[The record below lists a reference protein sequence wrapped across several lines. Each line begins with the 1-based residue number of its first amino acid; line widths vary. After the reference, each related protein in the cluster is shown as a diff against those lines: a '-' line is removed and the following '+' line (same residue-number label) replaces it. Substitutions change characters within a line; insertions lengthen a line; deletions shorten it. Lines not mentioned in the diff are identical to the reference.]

1 MTQTALI
8 TGASRGL
15 GLALARALA
24 ERGWNLVVD
33 ARTAS
38 DLETVRAELAGLTD
52 VAALPGD
59 VSDARHVES
68 LIEAARGF
76 GGLDA
81 LVNNA
86 GILGPSSDR
95 AEADWEP
102 QPDLLSYPLSE
113 LERVYRINTLAP
125 LQLIQ
130 LAAPVLKHSARVLN
144 ISSDAAVEGYA
155 GWGGYGSSKAALE
168 AITRVLAVEHPEW
181 RVYSLDPG
189 DMNTRMHRE
198 AFPGEDISDRPMPE
212 ACLPGILRL
221 LEADLPSG
229 RYRAQAMSQPQQ
241 EPELRFILT
250 VEDFEAAQDFYRDA
264 FQLKPRKAWDDP
276 DGRGVVF
283 EVPRALL
290 EILDRADAD
299 KVDRLETGE
308 ARATSFRIA
317 LEVESLERHTARLQ
331 QLGART
337 VSQPV
342 QTPWGHF
349 GQRLETPDGR
359 ALTVFAEVEP

>member
-15 GLALARALA
+15 GFALAHALA
-24 ERGWNLVVD
+24 ERGWNLVVN

-38 DLETVRAELAGLTD
+38 DLETVRADLAQLTNI
-52 VAALPGD
+52 AAIPGD

-68 LIEAARGF
+68 LIEAAGAF

-86 GILGPSSDR
+86 GILGPSSAR

-102 QPDLLSYPLSE
+102 QPDLLSYPLAE

-130 LAAPVLKHSARVLN
+130 LAAPVLKPGARVLN

-189 DMNTRMHRE
+189 DMNTRMHQE
-198 AFPGEDISDRPMPE
+198 AFPGEDISDRPSPE
-212 ACLPGILRL
+212 ASLPGILRL
-221 LEADLPSG
+221 LQGDLPSG
-229 RYRAQAMSQPQQ
+229 RYRAQAML
-241 EPELRFILT
+241 EPGKRELRFILT
-250 VEDFEAAQDFYRDA
+250 VDGFEAARDFYRDA
-264 FQLKPRKAWDDP
+264 FQLTPQKAWDDP

-283 EVPRALL
+283 EVPHALL

-308 ARATSFRIA
+308 ARGTSFRMA
-317 LEVESLERHTARLQ
+317 LEVDGLDLQAERLQ
-331 QLGART
+331 QLGAKT

-342 QTPWGHF
+342 QTPWGHL
-349 GQRLETPDGR
+349 GRRLETPDGR
-359 ALTVFAEVEP
+359 ALTVFTRVEP